1 MKILAN
7 ENISIDSINYLI
19 EKGFDVKSVALE
31 IFGISDLEVI
41 NFAISE
47 ERIIITFD
55 RDYGELIFKYKIKP
69 KQGIIYL
76 RLDEYTSVEPGVKI
90 NYLLS
95 ELKIDTLN
103 KLTVYNG
110 ESIRQRNY

>member
-7 ENISIDSINYLI
+7 ENIPIDSINYLI
-19 EKGFDVKSVALE
+19 EKRIDIKSVALE
-31 IFGISDLEVI
+31 SFGITDLEVI

-55 RDYGELIFKYKIKP
+55 RDYGELIFKYKVKP

-90 NYLLS
+90 NFLL
-95 ELKIDTLN
+95 T
-103 KLTVYNG
+103 
-110 ESIRQRNY
+110 